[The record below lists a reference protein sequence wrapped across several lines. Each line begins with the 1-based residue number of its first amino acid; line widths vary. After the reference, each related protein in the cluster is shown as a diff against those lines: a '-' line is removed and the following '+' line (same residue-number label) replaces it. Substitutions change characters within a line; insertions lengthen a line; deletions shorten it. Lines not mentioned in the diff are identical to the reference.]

1 MTMKRL
7 LLLLLISPSAAFA
20 QSVTP
25 NFTTGSMT
33 QTVSATQTVSET
45 TAIERFGG
53 AVKTWNGDNVEAID
67 ANGASINLAST
78 ADPTDVEFH
87 IVDAAQPWQL
97 EIITRAAGLVET
109 EDITRTINTTTTTNT
124 LSVFAQ

>member
-87 IVDAAQPWQL
+87 IVDATQPWQL

-109 EDITRTINTTTTTNT
+109 QDVTRTINTTTTTNT

>member
-33 QTVSATQTVSET
+33 QTVTATRTVSET
-45 TAIERFGG
+45 SAIERFGG

-87 IVDAAQPWQL
+87 IVDATQPWQL
-97 EIITRAAGLVET
+97 EIITRAAGIVET

>member
-33 QTVSATQTVSET
+33 QTVSATQTISET

-87 IVDAAQPWQL
+87 IVDATQPWQL